1 MNLKKI
7 FNLSLLLSIFVLLM
21 MGCSSGDPYLDPVPP
36 SFAIVKIVP
45 QEDQVNIPVNQ
56 AIQVTF
62 EKDINLASLNIHNFS
77 VATRFGQVAGGNITY
92 DKVTKTATYK
102 PSVDLEEGTDYEVV
116 INQGQ
121 GENGEYIPP
130 SVFLFR
136 TANQF
141 ETVKLTPNN
150 GAVEI
155 KVAGFNK
162 TDISV
167 QFNES
172 LNASGSNNPMIS
184 TTFFAQVLAFI
195 SLDEIEVM
203 AASPVYDD
211 TIKTLTLK
219 PNSGRLK
226 YSSKYHVTL
235 RDIESVNGG
244 RIDLVQWSFTT
255 QKVRVNATIPS
266 QSTTN
271 ISVVSDISIFFQE
284 AIDPN
289 SISGNVKIREAFGI
303 QPVFTFLETPQIS
316 SDQKTLLIRT
326 KIQND
331 DVGLKRNTRY
341 EILVDGVI
349 STQNELYQKFIS
361 YFTTEP

>member
-1 MNLKKI
+1 M
-7 FNLSLLLSIFVLLM
+7 
-21 MGCSSGDPYLDPVPP
+21 
-36 SFAIVKIVP
+36 
-45 QEDQVNIPVNQ
+45 
-56 AIQVTF
+56 
-62 EKDINLASLNIHNFS
+62 
-77 VATRFGQVAGGNITY
+77 
-92 DKVTKTATYK
+92 
-102 PSVDLEEGTDYEVV
+102 
-116 INQGQ
+116 
-121 GENGEYIPP
+121 
-130 SVFLFR
+130 
-136 TANQF
+136 
-141 ETVKLTPNN
+141 
-150 GAVEI
+150 
-155 KVAGFNK
+155 
-162 TDISV
+162 
-167 QFNES
+167 
-172 LNASGSNNPMIS
+172 
-184 TTFFAQVLAFI
+184 
-195 SLDEIEVM
+195 
-203 AASPVYDD
+203 
-211 TIKTLTLK
+211 
-219 PNSGRLK
+219 
-226 YSSKYHVTL
+226 TL